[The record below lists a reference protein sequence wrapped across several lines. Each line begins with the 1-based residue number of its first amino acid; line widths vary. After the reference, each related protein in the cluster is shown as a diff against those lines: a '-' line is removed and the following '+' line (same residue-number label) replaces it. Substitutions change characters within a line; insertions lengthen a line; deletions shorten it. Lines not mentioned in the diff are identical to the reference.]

1 MYFVYRL
8 EYLCSIGD
16 QKEATALAT
25 SKYEDTS
32 LTTNKRLEAIFAL
45 FRIAYF
51 HGCNV
56 KEMGKAIH
64 KVIQNNF
71 YYFLFS

>member
-1 MYFVYRL
+1 L

-16 QKEATALAT
+16 QKEATALAV
-25 SKYEDTS
+25 SKHEDGS
-32 LTTNKRLEAIFAL
+32 LTTNRRLEAVFAL

-64 KVIQNNF
+64 QVSLV
-71 YYFLFS
+71 LFCIIRSVGKM